1 MIDLPTE
8 TLQLVFI
15 DTLFLCVCGALCLWL
30 RNWIKFQQREI
41 ENRLSILERHHDMI
55 AELGKRLQSTTYAI
69 EKMNVS
75 LSKQSNESVNRL
87 KTPSRDTSTAL
98 PTTFNSSTSRT
109 GGAQKHS
116 EIWDSSSANHSI
128 GRSSPT
134 EQNVTSDHKPDGS
147 EDYAMARELL
157 EKGMSHAEIAR
168 RSGLGLAE
176 VEMLQRMR
184 DFSR

>member
-8 TLQLVFI
+8 TLQLLFI

-75 LSKQSNESVNRL
+75 LSNKVMKVL
-87 KTPSRDTSTAL
+87 TSLRHHLATL
-98 PTTFNSSTSRT
+98 P
-109 GGAQKHS
+109 
-116 EIWDSSSANHSI
+116 
-128 GRSSPT
+128 
-134 EQNVTSDHKPDGS
+134 
-147 EDYAMARELL
+147 LL
-157 EKGMSHAEIAR
+157 YLRHLTHLLVGQEAPKRIRKFGTHLR
-168 RSGLGLAE
+168 RIIL
-176 VEMLQRMR
+176 
-184 DFSR
+184 